1 MKEKWEKLKQNN
13 YIIKIS
19 ENITI
24 MFFSALVMVVNLIFY
39 FVLTPKWVSG
49 KAQFGPSPQ
58 YVPNLLTIAMFVCA
72 AVVFVQ
78 ELLKFIKKKKT
89 RNQNKT
95 EAVKTEEISPTED
108 AEQEDYFKEIVAAA
122 KEDQV
127 SFSLIGIGYILAA
140 AASVVFYVVCSG
152 YLGFILTIAIIMVAL
167 QLLYGVR
174 KPLIIIITTLVMS
187 VGLYFAA
194 TKLLAL
200 VLPVGTL
207 IKSIIY

>member
-1 MKEKWEKLKQNN
+1 M
-13 YIIKIS
+13 
-19 ENITI
+19 
-24 MFFSALVMVVNLIFY
+24 
-39 FVLTPKWVSG
+39 
-49 KAQFGPSPQ
+49 
-58 YVPNLLTIAMFVCA
+58 
-72 AVVFVQ
+72 
-78 ELLKFIKKKKT
+78 
-89 RNQNKT
+89 
-95 EAVKTEEISPTED
+95 KTEEISPTED

-152 YLGFILTIAIIMVAL
+152 YLGFILTIAIIMVVL

-207 IKSIIY
+207 IKNIIY